1 MSEAKQQQLATLAV
15 HAGQSPDP
23 TTGSRAVPIYQTTS
37 YLFQDA
43 DHAGRL
49 FALKEFGNIYTRI
62 MNPTTDVFEKR
73 VAALEGGA
81 AGLATASGQAAET
94 LALTTLAAAGDE
106 IVSTTS
112 LYGGTYN
119 LFHYTLPRLGITVK
133 FVDADDF
140 DGLRAA
146 INDKTRAVYTET
158 LGNPKLDVVDIEK
171 LAAIAHEHKLPLV
184 IDNTSASPALVRP
197 IEWGADIV
205 VNSATKFL
213 GGHGTTIGGVIVDA
227 GKFDWAA
234 SGRFKDFTEP
244 DPSYH
249 GLSYTEAF
257 GPLAFILKARVQGLR
272 DTGAALSP
280 FNAFLLLQGIE
291 TLHLR
296 LERHSAERAGRGQAS
311 GAASRRGVGQL
322 SGPGI
327 QPVLTSGRRSIC
339 PPARAR
345 WSPLASRAD
354 YEAGKKLIDALELF
368 SLVANIGDAKSLVIH
383 PASTTHQQLSVEEQ
397 ATTGVTPELVRLSVG
412 IEDIR
417 DILADLDQAIEAAN
431 GHALAGATETAEPCC
446 TMSIMTEPTRR
457 DRSRRPTEAGILAAH
472 LRRRLC
478 ARRAPV
484 AGVRPHAGRRLTLHY
499 AVYGRLNAA
508 RDNAVLV
515 CHALSGSALVGSW
528 WPEIFAPGGGSVA
541 GSRFCDLHQHAG
553 LLLRLDRARFGGP
566 GDGRHLRP
574 GFSAGFDPRQCAG
587 AGQAAG
593 LAGHSPAAAGAGRLD
608 RRHAGPGVGDP

>member
-1 MSEAKQQQLATLAV
+1 MPEKQRHFATLAV
-15 HAGQSPDP
+15 HAGQTPDP
-23 TTGSRAVPIYQTTS
+23 TTGARAVPIYQTTS
-37 YLFQDA
+37 YEFQDA

-62 MNPTTDVFEKR
+62 MNPTTDVLEKR
-73 VAALEGGA
+73 VAALEGGV

-94 LALTTLAAAGDE
+94 LVATTLAAAGDE

-146 INDKTRAVYTET
+146 INGKTRAIYTET

-184 IDNTSASPALVRP
+184 IDNTSASAALVRP

-234 SGRFKDFTEP
+234 SGRFKDFTDP

-280 FNAFLLLQGIE
+280 FSAFLLLQGIE

-296 LERHSAERAGRGQAS
+296 LERHSENALAVARHLEQHP
-311 GAASRRGVGQL
+311 GVDWVNY
-322 SGPGI
+322 PGLESS
-327 QPVLTSGRRSIC
+327 PYY
-339 PPARAR
+339 ARAQKYL
-345 WSPLASRAD
+345 PKGGGGLVCFGIKGG
-354 YEAGKKLIDALELF
+354 YEAGKKLIDGLELF

-383 PASTTHQQLSVEEQ
+383 PASTTHQQLSVAEQ

-417 DILADLDQAIEAAN
+417 DILADMDQAIEAAN
-431 GHALAGATETAEPCC
+431 GHSFAGATKTG
-446 TMSIMTEPTRR
+446 S
-457 DRSRRPTEAGILAAH
+457 LAA
-472 LRRRLC
+472 
-478 ARRAPV
+478 
-484 AGVRPHAGRRLTLHY
+484 
-499 AVYGRLNAA
+499 
-508 RDNAVLV
+508 
-515 CHALSGSALVGSW
+515 
-528 WPEIFAPGGGSVA
+528 
-541 GSRFCDLHQHAG
+541 Q
-553 LLLRLDRARFGGP
+553 
-566 GDGRHLRP
+566 
-574 GFSAGFDPRQCAG
+574 
-587 AGQAAG
+587 
-593 LAGHSPAAAGAGRLD
+593 
-608 RRHAGPGVGDP
+608 

>member
-1 MSEAKQQQLATLAV
+1 MSEEKQRRFATLAV

-23 TTGSRAVPIYQTTS
+23 ATGSRAVPIYQTTS

-81 AGLATASGQAAET
+81 AALATASGQAAET

-106 IVSTTS
+106 IISTTS

-119 LFHYTLPRLGITVK
+119 LFHYTFPRLGIQVK

-140 DGLRAA
+140 DGIRKA
-146 INDKTRAVYTET
+146 ITPKTKAIYTES
-158 LGNPKLDVVDIEK
+158 LGNPKLDVADIEK
-171 LAAIAHEHKLPLV
+171 LAAIAHENGLPLV
-184 IDNTSASPALVRP
+184 IDNTTPSAALVRP

-234 SGRFKDFTEP
+234 SGRFKEFIEP

-249 GLSYTEAF
+249 GLSYWSAF
-257 GPLAFILKARVQGLR
+257 GPLSFILKARVQGLR

-296 LERHSAERAGRGQAS
+296 LERHSENALAVARHLESHPGVEWVNYPGLESSAYYTRAKKYLPHGQ
-311 GAASRRGVGQL
+311 GAIVTF
-322 SGPGI
+322 GI
-327 QPVLTSGRRSIC
+327 KGG
-339 PPARAR
+339 
-345 WSPLASRAD
+345 
-354 YEAGKKLIDALELF
+354 YEAGKKLIDGLELF

-397 ATTGVTPELVRLSVG
+397 AGTGVTPELVRLSVG
-412 IEDIR
+412 IEDVR
-417 DILADLDQAIEAAN
+417 DILDDLDQAI
-431 GHALAGATETAEPCC
+431 
-446 TMSIMTEPTRR
+446 
-457 DRSRRPTEAGILAAH
+457 
-472 LRRRLC
+472 
-478 ARRAPV
+478 
-484 AGVRPHAGRRLTLHY
+484 
-499 AVYGRLNAA
+499 
-508 RDNAVLV
+508 
-515 CHALSGSALVGSW
+515 
-528 WPEIFAPGGGSVA
+528 
-541 GSRFCDLHQHAG
+541 
-553 LLLRLDRARFGGP
+553 
-566 GDGRHLRP
+566 
-574 GFSAGFDPRQCAG
+574 
-587 AGQAAG
+587 
-593 LAGHSPAAAGAGRLD
+593 AAATGQTANKAQKVGA
-608 RRHAGPGVGDP
+608 AAQ